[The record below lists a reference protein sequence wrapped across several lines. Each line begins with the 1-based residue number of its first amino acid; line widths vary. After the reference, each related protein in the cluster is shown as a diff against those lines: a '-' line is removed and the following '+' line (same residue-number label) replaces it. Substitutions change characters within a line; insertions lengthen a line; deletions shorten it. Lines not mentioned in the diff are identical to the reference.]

1 MIRNQI
7 TLSKGNAIMKK
18 KIAITIRSF
27 GANTRIMDILNS
39 QYTIGYSN
47 ETGSRLT
54 REELCR
60 VLEGTWGVIAGTEP
74 FDKVVLDSARDLK
87 VISRVG
93 VGTDSIDLQTAQ
105 ERGIAVYTT
114 SATTIQPV
122 AEHTLALI
130 LCVLKNIAGYAE
142 ATRHGDYRVK
152 STGLLSGKTVGIIG
166 IGRIGFRVGEMLSC
180 LGCRIVFWDPYLLK
194 PVPPEWKRAGSINDL
209 LSAADIISLHT
220 PPQKNNEPIMTRQ
233 EFNQCRNGVVLI
245 NTARGSLVDETALI
259 EALQT
264 GKVAGAGLDVTNTEP
279 YSGPLCE
286 FSQVI
291 ITPHVASN
299 TRESRSAMEEEA
311 VNNLIMASGR
321 GKP

>member
-1 MIRNQI
+1 
-7 TLSKGNAIMKK
+7 MKK

-27 GANTRIMDILNS
+27 GANTRVLEILNS

-47 ETGSRLT
+47 ETGVRLT

-74 FDKVVLDSARDLK
+74 FDKEVLDSARDLR

-93 VGTDSIDLQTAQ
+93 VGTDNIDLQTAQ
-105 ERGIAVYTT
+105 EHGIAVYTT
-114 SATTIQPV
+114 SAATIQPV

-130 LCVLKNIAGYAE
+130 LCVLKNIVGYTD
-142 ATRHGDYRVK
+142 ATRHGDYKVK
-152 STGLLSGKTVGIIG
+152 STSLLSGKTVGIIG
-166 IGRIGFRVGEMLSC
+166 LGRIGLRVGEMLSS
-180 LGCRIVFWDPYLLK
+180 LGCRIVFWDPYFIR
-194 PVPPEWKRAGSINDL
+194 PVPPEWKSAGSIADL
-209 LSAADIISLHT
+209 LSSADIISLHA
-220 PPQKNNEPIMTRQ
+220 PSQKNNEPIMTRQ

-245 NTARGSLVDETALI
+245 NTARGSLVDETALT
-259 EALQT
+259 EALQS

-311 VNNLIMASGR
+311 VNNLIMASDGE
-321 GKP
+321 KS